1 MRRVFFLILGYI
13 FEHMTFRRRI
23 SPRLIAVMVAPFALL
38 ALVAGRMLHIDD
50 VPSFV
55 EGKSAYAA
63 TPADTRGALLPAS
76 FPDQRREIFVNLKA
90 ALVID
95 NNSGSPLYAF
105 SADSVRPVAS
115 ISKLVSAIT
124 LLDMDFPRDSMVT
137 ITREDA
143 RRSSKSNLYVG
154 DRVEAGDLLY
164 VALIGSDNRAIRAL
178 GRTFGGSQENFARL
192 MNKTCRKIGMR
203 HTTMVEPSGLSKE
216 NVSNATDCALLVNYG
231 LRYKE
236 IMRASSKKSYRF
248 AVTNRRGKHLYRKVI
263 TTNRLVYSRYKTL
276 VGKTGFILAADYC
289 LATILEDSK
298 GRRLTVVALGAPRS
312 SIRFKEARRL
322 ADFGFRK
329 LRKASG
335 ATKS

>member
-1 MRRVFFLILGYI
+1 
-13 FEHMTFRRRI
+13 MTFHRRLT
-23 SPRLIAVMVAPFALL
+23 PRFVVILIAPLVLL
-38 ALVAGRMLHIDD
+38 ALVAGRALRVDD
-50 VPSFV
+50 APSLV

-63 TPADTRGALLPAS
+63 TKADTRAALLPAS

-95 NNSGSPLYAF
+95 NNSGSPLYAY

-124 LLDMDFPRDSMVT
+124 LLDMDFPRDSVVT
-137 ITREDA
+137 ITKADA

-154 DRVEAGDLLY
+154 DRVEAGDLLH

-178 GRTFGGSQENFARL
+178 GRTFSGSREEFAKL

-203 HTTMVEPSGLSKE
+203 HTKMVESSGLNKE

-231 LRYKE
+231 LKYSE
-236 IMRASSKKSYRF
+236 IVRASSKKSYRF
-248 AVTNRRGKHLYRKVI
+248 PVTNRRGKHLYRKVI

-276 VGKTGFILAADYC
+276 VGKTGFIFAADYC
-289 LATILEDSK
+289 LATILENRK
-298 GRRLTVVALGAPRS
+298 GQRLTVVALGAPRS
-312 SIRFKEARRL
+312 NIRFKEARRL

-329 LRKASG
+329 LRKATRTAES
-335 ATKS
+335 

>member
-1 MRRVFFLILGYI
+1 
-13 FEHMTFRRRI
+13 MTFRHRLT
-23 SPRLIAVMVAPFALL
+23 PRFVVILIAPLILL
-38 ALVAGRMLHIDD
+38 TLIAGRTLRIDD
-50 VPSFV
+50 APSFI

-63 TPADTRGALLPAS
+63 SRPDARGALLPAS

-95 NNSGSPLYAF
+95 NNSGAPLYAY

-124 LLDMDFPRDSMVT
+124 LLDMDFPRDSIVT

-143 RRSSKSNLYVG
+143 RRSSKSNLYIG

-178 GRTFGGSQENFARL
+178 GRTFGGSHGEFAAL

-203 HTTMVEPSGLSKE
+203 HTKMVEPSGLNKE

-231 LRYKE
+231 LKYKE
-236 IMRASSKKSYRF
+236 IVRASSKKSYRF
-248 AVTNRRGKHLYRKVI
+248 PVTNRRGKHLYRKVI

-289 LATILEDSK
+289 LATILEDRN
-298 GRRLTVVALGAPRS
+298 GQRLTVVALGAPRS

-329 LRKASG
+329 LRKAARAS
-335 ATKS
+335 KS